1 MTDPIDRAVMQLE
14 LDLNQ
19 LKVHFEM
26 FITGRERVPPLQKI
40 TAFEKSLNR
49 LAFEANKRTQSK
61 FKLANLRA
69 RFTSFKSLWMRQLE
83 RKESGRQPQPLKGR
97 RQAPPEAAPKPD
109 KGLLHEEYNRAL
121 EEVGDKRRVSET
133 QLNATIEHQ
142 RSKLATKYPG
152 KEFEFQVSVRDG
164 KVKLKALPK

>member
-1 MTDPIDRAVMQLE
+1 MTDPIERSIVKLE
-14 LDLNQ
+14 QELNQ

-26 FITGRERVPPLQKI
+26 FIGGRERVPPLQKI
-40 TAFEKSLNR
+40 AAFEKALNR
-49 LAFEANKRTQSK
+49 LAIEANKRTQSK

-83 RKESGRQPQPLKGR
+83 RKESGRQPQPLKGKR
-97 RQAPPEAAPKPD
+97 ASAPAPAPQPRS
-109 KGLLHEEYNRAL
+109 LHEEYNNAL
-121 EEVGDKRRVSET
+121 KRVGDERQVSEA
-133 QLNATIEHQ
+133 QLSATIAHQ

-152 KEFEFQVSVRDG
+152 KEFDFQVSVRDG